1 MVIDRSKHNKY
12 SVNQVYTPSGTTQT
26 EQQTAQPGSSQTIY
40 ISGGSGSGSGLTEEQ
55 LKKLESIE
63 EGAQVNQNAFSTV
76 QVSDGSIT
84 NEITAQNPSDT
95 IKLTYV
101 NPIEISLVDGNIQI
115 SYVGNDSLW
124 SLDESGN
131 LWTDRNVYSTKE
143 ISAYGFREGGVS
155 PGGASYLYELGDVDY
170 ESAFSPINKGILQY
184 NSTLKKWVVTDG
196 SSISP
201 DASIYATKQY
211 VTEQINLLIGSAPD
225 VLDTI
230 YEIAEALNNDP
241 DYVKDIAN
249 NLSNL
254 TNRVVK
260 LEDMFEWDNGVIKAK
275 ADLYGVGEISAYG
288 YNSGSTPTGAQYL
301 SELLDVDLT
310 NIADQCIL
318 QYNILTKKWEAT
330 DGSNIKPDLSAYATQ
345 TWVTQRIQ
353 NATES
358 LRSEF
363 NSEISEIENSIVTI
377 NGNITV
383 IQGNITTIN
392 GEILTVKSNIT
403 SIKSDI
409 STIKQ
414 DIVSINDALDLL
426 NKMFEWDR
434 GNIKAKA
441 NLYSVGEI
449 SAYGYQDGSASSG
462 VQYLHELLDVTL
474 TGLTSGQLLS
484 WNGSKWINI
493 NKDEVGLNESEL
505 QQYLTENNYAKKS
518 DIPKTINWVN
528 VTNKP
533 SWITNEK
540 PIYSWTDITNKPTIF
555 TTNIGNISDLNSSW
569 DSLLKNKPT
578 AYITRWPSFSEV
590 TNKPTTL
597 SGYGITD
604 GVNSI
609 TLTGSGNA
617 VTSASINGHVI
628 TLTKGSTFSLST
640 HNHDSVYVN
649 VTGDTMSGTL
659 TLPTIVVNTR
669 IQLGNAYIEYD
680 STNNAVVIKNKTTN
694 QIVNFYATGEVSAY
708 GFNDGE
714 SSSGVSYLSELKD
727 VNITSISE
735 NDMLV
740 WNGSKWYNV
749 PMSDISPELNLDNVL
764 DLNANW
770 ATLLKNDPKEYV
782 TRWPK
787 ISEVTNK
794 QYLII
799 KLNSGTTE
807 GTNLFTYNATT
818 AKTINITPSTIG
830 AAASSHNHSWAN
842 ITSGK
847 PTTLSGYGITD
858 GVNTVSVTGSGNAI
872 TAASISGHT
881 LTLTKGSTFLLSSAY
896 TAADI
901 LAKLKTVDG
910 SGSGL
915 DADLLDGL
923 QWSNYNLERLYIIN
937 ASSLDKTKF
946 YPIFFKGGVY
956 NLLLEIYSPGGASS
970 AEYNTN
976 RFRAVIHSN
985 GWDDSGEA
993 LVMLSRFNYQ
1003 DTEITIGAIGFG
1015 SENGGIAV
1023 WVRGGRNYTLRCNRT
1038 PSLKTSDYT
1047 YGTEIYTVG
1056 TNLYGGTNTKVTIKW
1071 QNNSYRAK
1079 YDVALVSSNVASATK
1094 LQTPRTIWGQSF
1106 DGTANIAG
1114 ALTGATDIIASG
1126 NIQAT
1131 SLYAKN
1137 GGYFYNDS
1145 GWFQNSI
1152 SSKGL
1157 YNKAEDARWYA
1168 SGAAWCTDKQI
1179 RPTATNSKSLG
1190 TSTYRWSN
1198 VYSVLGNF
1206 SGLITASAGLTT
1218 PQYIQIGSGRI
1229 YWDSTNNALYVKKS
1243 DGTAINFYSL
1253 GEISAYGAGSGGSS
1267 GGGVSYLHELSDV
1280 TISNQKTDDMLKWN
1294 GSKWVNIPMSD
1305 VKPDLSS
1312 YVTIGTTQTIT
1323 GTKTFN
1329 NLYISNDRYI
1339 SCGTNALLGYN
1350 TSNDI
1355 IYVGNVS
1362 TKMGIRSEGDLK
1374 HYTTAT
1380 AYTILDTG
1388 NYTTTLDTRY
1398 VKKSGDIMTG
1408 SLAIPIGV
1416 SGLCFGTNTTY
1427 EGGRLLASSDGRMYL
1442 QAGTEGKLS
1451 ITGRNTVNLVDL
1463 SIKADSATINGNEI
1477 WHAGNDG
1484 SGSGLNA
1491 DLLDGT
1497 HKTGLLTALSSS
1509 SATNLSITVGGT
1521 TKSVADLYATIA
1533 EKLSTSSAGSAT
1545 RPVYFANGIPVAGTY
1560 TFGNASGNAAI
1571 NNGTLCSNLNADL
1584 LDGYQSTSFD
1594 LSTNLGNCVDH
1605 GYYVIGLLQIT
1616 DYTTAGNHA
1625 NGRLSFIRT
1634 NGNNTPQQIQYAL
1647 STKYNSTNVRF
1658 SYIALGNNVVSPC
1671 TFTYNSKK
1679 WAGFVVKQA
1688 SSYSN
1693 GVICTRFGLRSSEKS
1708 TPFLL
1713 KYYTS
1718 NTETINN
1725 SEVYDSLVINGIDI
1739 IEDNVRAGQFVGAL
1753 AGNASSATK
1762 LATARTIWGKSFD
1775 GTANISGN
1783 MAYVGKITFNSDD
1796 IYLTDPDGYNILTR
1810 QNKNLF
1816 LQSNAGGYLSLGY
1829 RGTSYIDFYG
1839 GVTTASTGGT
1849 TLGRWNTTGL
1859 GVGTASPSYRLH
1871 VAGSFAVTANTKTI
1885 TIYSENT
1892 TWCHYRT
1899 TATNGHWFGN
1909 NVTIQ
1914 GNLESYGGTK
1924 NLGASDARWNLYAGT
1939 GNFTGAVSLSS
1950 TFSVSGTT
1958 SLSTTNISGT
1968 LTAANGIITD
1978 YDGSTWISMATRSN
1992 LIRSATN
1999 NSASSAHA
2007 LFRVKN
2013 SGGDAIVFGGLGTNC
2028 GFYGFTAEQI
2038 SAGTNGTNW
2047 STVWDVATGKLT
2059 HNKAMSVSGAV
2070 TLSSTLSVASTS
2082 TFTGA
2087 ITVNGESTFTKLLH
2101 VNGGA
2106 HTLNNQYFSTFNTSG
2121 TYCSMLGIDGNN
2133 YGFVGT
2139 TERIVGM
2146 VLKSYDRFLF
2156 TFNGSA
2162 NYVTINK
2169 SGIVCKGE
2177 ITAFSSSDIRL
2188 KKNLKELKAINTL
2201 RKINIFE
2208 YDWTEEALQLKA
2220 NKNVHDYGIIA
2231 QELELIIPEAVTHDM
2246 YGKGYLGI
2254 DYTKL
2259 IPFTI
2264 SAIKEVDDEVT
2275 TLKKRVKELEDRLSK
2290 YESSV
2295 K

>member
-12 SVNQVYTPSGTTQT
+12 SVNQVYTPSSTAQT
-26 EQQTAQPGSSQTIY
+26 EQQTAQSGSSQTIY

-155 PGGASYLYELGDVDY
+155 PDGASYLYELGDVDY
-170 ESAFSPINKGILQY
+170 ESTFSPINQGILQY
-184 NSTLKKWVVTDG
+184 NSTLKKWIVTDG
-196 SSISP
+196 SNIKP
-201 DASIYATKQY
+201 DLSGYATQTY
-211 VTEQINLLIGSAPD
+211 VNQQIAAIVGSAPE

-241 DYVKDIAN
+241 DYVKDIAD

-288 YNSGSTPTGAQYL
+288 YNSGSTPSGAQNL
-301 SELLDVDLT
+301 SELQDVDLT
-310 NIADQCIL
+310 NLADQCIL

-330 DGSNIKPDLSAYATQ
+330 DGSNIKPDLSEYATRS
-345 TWVTQRIQ
+345 WVVSQLNITSQ
-353 NATES
+353 N
-358 LRSEF
+358 LKNEF
-363 NSEISEIENSIVTI
+363 NADIDDINNQLVVI
-377 NGNITV
+377 NGNITSLQSSV
-383 IQGNITTIN
+383 SSINEEILSIKANITTIK
-392 GEILTVKSNIT
+392 GDITNI
-403 SIKSDI
+403 KA
-409 STIKQ
+409 
-414 DIVSINDALDLL
+414 ALELL
-426 NKMFEWDR
+426 NNMFEWDGTR
-434 GNIKAKA
+434 IKAKA
-441 NLYSVGEI
+441 DLYGIGEI
-449 SAYGYQDGSASSG
+449 SAYGYHDGSAGSG

-474 TGLTSGQLLS
+474 TELNSGQLLQ
-484 WNGSKWINI
+484 WDGSKWINI

-518 DIPKTINWVN
+518 DIPKVIDW
-528 VTNKP
+528 TNITSKP
-533 SWITNEK
+533 SWITDEK
-540 PIYSWTDITNKPTIF
+540 PTYSWTDITNKPTVF

-649 VTGDTMSGTL
+649 VTGDTMTGTL

-680 STNNAVVIKNKTTN
+680 STNNAVVIKNKITDN
-694 QIVNFYATGEVSAY
+694 VINLYATGEVSAY
-708 GFNDGE
+708 GYSDGTNP
-714 SSSGVSYLSELKD
+714 SGAMYLSELKD
-727 VNITSISE
+727 VKLTSIVE

-740 WNGSKWYNV
+740 WNGSVWVNT
-749 PMSDISPELNLDNVL
+749 PMSEISTELTIDNITNLNS
-764 DLNANW
+764 NW
-770 ATLLKNDPKEYV
+770 KSILKATPSSYV
-782 TRWPK
+782 TRWPT
-787 ISEVTNK
+787 ISEVQKK
-794 QYLII
+794 QNLII

-807 GTNLFTYNATT
+807 GTNLFTYNVTT
-818 AKTINITPSTIG
+818 AKTVNITPSAIG
-830 AAASSHNHSWAN
+830 AAASSHNHSWSN

-847 PTTLSGYGITD
+847 PTTLAGYGITD
-858 GVNTVSVTGSGNAI
+858 GVNAISVTGSGNAI
-872 TAASISGHT
+872 TAASVSGHT

-896 TAADI
+896 TAADV

-915 DADLLDGL
+915 DADLFDGQHSIYYVINKQL
-923 QWSNYNLERLYIIN
+923 GYIDFNTLTRSGIYRLSYTTTEGSTNGPHSCSWGQMLVLHGGGDTISQIAFDYMNEYIQVRSGN
-937 ASSLDKTKF
+937 PSDVGGSGSWKSWRYLA
-946 YPIFFKGGVY
+946 FK
-956 NLLLEIYSPGGASS
+956 
-970 AEYNTN
+970 
-976 RFRAVIHSN
+976 
-985 GWDDSGEA
+985 DD
-993 LVMLSRFNYQ
+993 
-1003 DTEITIGAIGFG
+1003 
-1015 SENGGIAV
+1015 
-1023 WVRGGRNYTLRCNRT
+1023 
-1038 PSLKTSDYT
+1038 
-1047 YGTEIYTVG
+1047 
-1056 TNLYGGTNTKVTIKW
+1056 
-1071 QNNSYRAK
+1071 
-1079 YDVALVSSNVASATK
+1079 NVASATK
-1094 LQTPRTIWGQSF
+1094 LQTSRTLWGRPF
-1106 DGTANIAG
+1106 DGTANVSGSLSTVGSI
-1114 ALTGATDIIASG
+1114 TGASDLTLIGKSQIIFRF
-1126 NIQAT
+1126 N
-1131 SLYAKN
+1131 N
-1137 GGYFYNDS
+1137 EED
-1145 GWFQNSI
+1145 NSI
-1152 SSKGL
+1152 ALSTNTFRPVLNANNNIDLGISS
-1157 YNKAEDARWYA
+1157 ARW
-1168 SGAAWCTDKQI
+1168 
-1179 RPTATNSKSLG
+1179 R
-1190 TSTYRWSN
+1190 N

-1206 SGLITASAGLTT
+1206 SGLITATAGLTT

-1229 YWDSTNNALYVKKS
+1229 YWDSANKALYVKSS
-1243 DGTAINFYSL
+1243 DGSSAVNFYAT
-1253 GEISAYGAGSGGSS
+1253 GEVSAYGAGSGGSS
-1267 GGGVSYLHELSDV
+1267 GGGVSYLHELEDV
-1280 TISNQKTDDMLKWN
+1280 TISSQKTNDMLKWN
-1294 GSKWVNIPMSD
+1294 GSKWVNVPMSD
-1305 VKPDLSS
+1305 IKPDLSNYVTKDGTGAQGMWNIS
-1312 YVTIGTTQTIT
+1312 ISGTASLASSVAWANVTGKPTKLSGYGITDAVTIGTTQTIT
-1323 GTKTFN
+1323 GAKTFGN
-1329 NLYISNDRYI
+1329 IIIPEGSYIYGGSTESGGSMLFFDGAKTVI
-1339 SCGTNALLGYN
+1339 GS
-1350 TSNDI
+1350 
-1355 IYVGNVS
+1355 VGAS
-1362 TKMGIRSEGDLK
+1362 TTVATHIRSKTG
-1374 HYTTAT
+1374 HATIGTTNTAT
-1380 AYTILDTG
+1380 YTILDTG
-1388 NYTTTLDTRY
+1388 NYTSTLDTRY
-1398 VKKSGDIMTG
+1398 VKKAGDTMTG
-1408 SLAIPIGV
+1408 SLIMGSGTAIWFGSSYENGRIIS
-1416 SGLCFGTNTTY
+1416 SGGSFYFQGATDGNVYITGKNGTN
-1427 EGGRLLASSDGRMYL
+1427 LA
-1442 QAGTEGKLS
+1442 
-1451 ITGRNTVNLVDL
+1451 NFN
-1463 SIKADSATINGNEI
+1463 IKSDSATINSNKI

-1484 SGSGLNA
+1484 SGSG
-1491 DLLDGT
+1491 
-1497 HKTGLLTALSSS
+1497 
-1509 SATNLSITVGGT
+1509 
-1521 TKSVADLYATIA
+1521 
-1533 EKLSTSSAGSAT
+1533 
-1545 RPVYFANGIPVAGTY
+1545 
-1560 TFGNASGNAAI
+1560 
-1571 NNGTLCSNLNADL
+1571 LNADL

-1594 LSTNLGNCVDH
+1594 LSTNLGNCVDY

-1647 STKYNSTNVRF
+1647 STQYNSTNVRF

-1725 SEVYDSLVINGIDI
+1725 SEVYNSLVINGSDI
-1739 IEDNVRAGQFVGAL
+1739 IEDNVRAGRFIGAL
-1753 AGNASSATK
+1753 SGNASSATK
-1762 LATARTIWGKSFD
+1762 LQTARNIWGQSFD
-1775 GTANISGN
+1775 GTGN
-1783 MAYVGKITFNSDD
+1783 VDGKIKLTTWDSDGVAIRLENSSANVGLIS
-1796 IYLTDPDGYNILTR
+1796 IYTYANNAYSLG
-1810 QNKNLF
+1810 QNKTRFVISHN
-1816 LQSNAGGYLSLGY
+1816 
-1829 RGTSYIDFYG
+1829 SYGDIFNIDNG
-1839 GVTTASTGGT
+1839 NVGIGT
-1849 TLGRWNTTGL
+1849 T
-1859 GVGTASPSYRLH
+1859 SPSYKLH
-1871 VAGSFAVTANTKTI
+1871 VNGTITGTNLIASNGKLQSTANTKTI
-1885 TIYSENT
+1885 SIYSENT
-1892 TWCHYRT
+1892 SWCHYRT
-1899 TATNGHWFGN
+1899 DATNGHWFGN

-1914 GNLESYGGTK
+1914 GNLESYGGAN

-1939 GNFTGAVSLSS
+1939 GNFSRAVTMSS
-1950 TFSVSGTT
+1950 TLNVAGNINTSANIVVNGTAD
-1958 SLSTTNISGT
+1958 L
-1968 LTAANGIITD
+1968 NGAIQVP
-1978 YDGSTWISMATRSN
+1978 YSAGSWISMATRTN
-1992 LIRSATN
+1992 LIYSPTN
-1999 NSASSAHA
+1999 NSSSSAHA
-2007 LFRVKN
+2007 LYRVKDSN
-2013 SGGDAIVFGGLGTNC
+2013 GNAICFGGLGGDV
-2028 GFYGFTAEQI
+2028 GFHGFLASNI
-2038 SAGTNGTNW
+2038 SSGANIRTWYTTWNV
-2047 STVWDVATGKLT
+2047 STGKLT
-2059 HNKAMSVSGAV
+2059 HQKDLQVAGNFNTNNITATGLSVSG
-2070 TLSSTLSVASTS
+2070 TSTFTGKTTHNGGIASTTG

-2087 ITVNGESTFTKLLH
+2087 ITVSGESTFSALLH

-2106 HTLNNQYFSTFNTSG
+2106 HTLNNKYFSTFNTSG
-2121 TYCSMLGIDGNN
+2121 TYCSMLGIDVNN
-2133 YGFVGT
+2133 YGFAGT
-2139 TERIVGM
+2139 TEKIAGM
-2146 VLKSYDRFLF
+2146 VLKSYDLFLF

-2201 RKINIFE
+2201 RKINTFE

-2231 QELELIIPEAVTHDM
+2231 QELESIIPEAVTHDM

-2254 DYTKL
+2254 NYTKL

-2275 TLKKRVKELEDRLSK
+2275 TLKKRVKELEDRLNK

>member
-12 SVNQVYTPSGTTQT
+12 SVNQVYTPSSTTQT
-26 EQQTAQPGSSQTIY
+26 EQQTAQSGSSQTIY

-95 IKLTYV
+95 IKFTYV
-101 NPIEISLVDGNIQI
+101 SPIKISLIDGNIQI
-115 SYVGNDSLW
+115 SYEDNDALW
-124 SLDESGN
+124 RLDEDGN

-143 ISAYGFREGGVS
+143 ISAYGFSEGGS
-155 PGGASYLYELGDVDY
+155 PSGGANYLYELSDVD
-170 ESAFSPINKGILQY
+170 SATATSPIDNGILQY
-184 NSTLKKWVVTDG
+184 NAVKKKWVVTNG
-196 SSISP
+196 SGIKP
-201 DASIYATKQY
+201 DLTDYATKQY
-211 VTEQINLLIGSAPD
+211 VTEQINLLVGTAPD

-260 LEDMFEWDNGVIKAK
+260 LEDMFEWDNGRIKAK

-288 YNSGSTPTGAQYL
+288 YSSGSTPTGTQYL

-310 NIADQCIL
+310 NLADQCIL

-345 TWVTQRIQ
+345 TWVTQKIY

-392 GEILTVKSNIT
+392 NEILAVKANIT

-414 DIVSINDALDLL
+414 DIVSINNALDLL
-426 NKMFEWDR
+426 NRMFEWD
-434 GNIKAKA
+434 GNNIKAKA

-449 SAYGYQDGSASSG
+449 SAYGYQDGSAGSG
-462 VQYLHELLDVTL
+462 AQYLHELLDVTL
-474 TGLTSGQLLS
+474 TELTSGQLLQ
-484 WNGSKWINI
+484 WDGSKWINI
-493 NKDEVGLNESEL
+493 NKDEVGLNELEL

-528 VTNKP
+528 ITNKP
-533 SWITNEK
+533 SWITDEK
-540 PIYSWTDITNKPTIF
+540 PTYSWTDITNKPTIF

-590 TNKPTTL
+590 TDKPTTL
-597 SGYGITD
+597 SGYGIAD
-604 GVNSI
+604 GVNRV

-659 TLPTIVVNTR
+659 TLPTIIVNTR

-680 STNNAVVIKNKTTN
+680 STNNAVVIKNKTTSGV
-694 QIVNFYATGEVSAY
+694 INFYATGEVSAY

-770 ATLLKNDPKEYV
+770 VTLLKNNPKEYV

-794 QYLII
+794 QQLII

-807 GTNLFTYNATT
+807 GTNLFTYNVTT
-818 AKTINITPSTIG
+818 AKTVNITPSAIG

-847 PTTLSGYGITD
+847 PTTLAGYGITD
-858 GVNTVSVTGSGNAI
+858 GVNAVSVTGSGNAI
-872 TAASISGHT
+872 TAASVSGHT

-896 TAADI
+896 TAADV

-923 QWSNYNLERLYIIN
+923 QWSNYNLERLYTIN

-946 YPIFFKGGVY
+946 YPIFFTGGVY
-956 NLLLEIYSPGGASS
+956 NLLLEIYSPGGVGS

-1071 QNNSYRAK
+1071 QNNSDRAK

-1168 SGAAWCTDKQI
+1168 SGAAWCTDKLI

-1206 SGLITASAGLTT
+1206 SELITASAGLTT

-1229 YWDSTNNALYVKKS
+1229 YWDATNKALYVKSS
-1243 DGTAINFYSL
+1243 DGKSAINFYST
-1253 GEISAYGAGSGGSS
+1253 GEVSAYGAGSGGSS
-1267 GGGVSYLHELSDV
+1267 GGGVSYLHELEDV
-1280 TISNQKTDDMLKWN
+1280 TISSQKANDMLKWD
-1294 GSKWVNIPMSD
+1294 GSKWVNIPMSE

-1323 GTKTFN
+1323 GVKTFSHN
-1329 NLYISNDRYI
+1329 TASVMYLKNSAD
-1339 SCGTNALLGYN
+1339 
-1350 TSNDI
+1350 TSN
-1355 IYVGNVS
+1355 YVALRFMHGSSDVG
-1362 TKMGIRSEGDLK
+1362 GIAGDKDGSAL
-1374 HYTTAT
+1374 YRVNSGFTTV
-1380 AYTILDTG
+1380 YKLLDTS

-1398 VKKSGDIMTG
+1398 VKKAGDTMTG
-1408 SLAIPIGV
+1408 SLTINSTITANNAITTKNTNGDGV
-1416 SGLCFGTNTTY
+1416 
-1427 EGGRLLASSDGRMYL
+1427 RLVGADGYGYLQLGNMNSTSTIQKGIICGYSVSQLASLDIRTS
-1442 QAGTEGKLS
+1442 
-1451 ITGRNTVNLVDL
+1451 DL
-1463 SIKADSATINGNEI
+1463 SGGVTINGNTI

-1484 SGSGLNA
+1484 AGSGLDA
-1491 DLLDGT
+1491 DKLYGLSYDSYESYRKTTIDASDLNNNTWYPVVMVLPAAKRVRIRVEDVTKADASWNNRADKKMGLVLDYTAVGSAWGWVSENRIIYWYNEGSGASSCLRGLGQLIKNSAEYIFVRGGAKYNFYLSHFIVPKLYT
-1497 HKTGLLTALSSS
+1497 TIYTGS
-1509 SATNLSITVGGT
+1509 GGQ
-1521 TKSVADLYATIA
+1521 TIA
-1533 EKLSTSSAGSAT
+1533 PTTSM
-1545 RPVYFANGIPVAGTY
+1545 P
-1560 TFGNASGNAAI
+1560 AAI
-1571 NNGTLCSNLNADL
+1571 TRNSAL
-1584 LDGYQSTSFD
+1584 
-1594 LSTNLGNCVDH
+1594 
-1605 GYYVIGLLQIT
+1605 IT
-1616 DYTTAGNHA
+1616 DNVASA
-1625 NGRLSFIRT
+1625 NKL
-1634 NGNNTPQQIQYAL
+1634 
-1647 STKYNSTNVRF
+1647 YN
-1658 SYIALGNNVVSPC
+1658 P
-1671 TFTYNSKK
+1671 
-1679 WAGFVVKQA
+1679 
-1688 SSYSN
+1688 
-1693 GVICTRFGLRSSEKS
+1693 
-1708 TPFLL
+1708 
-1713 KYYTS
+1713 
-1718 NTETINN
+1718 
-1725 SEVYDSLVINGIDI
+1725 
-1739 IEDNVRAGQFVGAL
+1739 
-1753 AGNASSATK
+1753 
-1762 LATARTIWGKSFD
+1762 RTIWGQSFD
-1775 GTANISGN
+1775 GTANVIGNLSNVGQIKFTDTDNMINPTSEGIMFMNLSGAAKGIKVRSLLVSIGYSSN
-1783 MAYVGKITFNSDD
+1783 VNDGCIIASGAIRGSS
-1796 IYLTDPDGYNILTR
+1796 IYADTGYFYTQTGWF
-1810 QNKNLF
+1810 QNNK
-1816 LQSNAGGYLSLGY
+1816 
-1829 RGTSYIDFYG
+1829 
-1839 GVTTASTGGT
+1839 ASTGLYNSAEDAKWYASGGIWRADKPILTSGALTASRIVISSTSGVEHIEFSRAGYNYIITPASGIIAFDVTGSSSHSTSSDLVIQSGSIRSGT
-1849 TLGRWNTTGL
+1849 TNATSCGTSSVRWSNVYSVLGNFSG
-1859 GVGTASPSYRLH
+1859 
-1871 VAGSFAVTANTKTI
+1871 AVTFNGTTSHNAGI
-1885 TIYSENT
+1885 TST
-1892 TWCHYRT
+1892 
-1899 TATNGHWFGN
+1899 
-1909 NVTIQ
+1909 
-1914 GNLESYGGTK
+1914 
-1924 NLGASDARWNLYAGT
+1924 T
-1939 GNFTGAVSLSS
+1939 GNFTSNLK
-1950 TFSVSGTT
+1950 VSGTSEFISQT
-1958 SLSTTNISGT
+1958 THRAGIVSTTGSFGST
-1968 LTAANGIITD
+1968 LYVESYLTANSGVIVPYT
-1978 YDGSTWISMATRSN
+1978 GSTWISMATRSN

-1999 NSASSAHA
+1999 NSASGAHA

-2028 GFYGFTAEQI
+2028 GFYGFTSETI
-2038 SAGTNGTNW
+2038 SAGTNNYNW
-2047 STVWDVATGKLT
+2047 ATYWDVATGKLI

-2070 TLSSTLSVASTS
+2070 TLSSTLSVTGTS

-2087 ITVNGESTFTKLLH
+2087 ITVNGESTFSKLLH

-2106 HTLNNQYFSTFNTSG
+2106 HTLNNQYFSTFNTSR

-2139 TERIVGM
+2139 TERIAGM
-2146 VLKSYDRFLF
+2146 VLKSYDKFLF

>member
-12 SVNQVYTPSGTTQT
+12 SVNQVYTPSSTTQT
-26 EQQTAQPGSSQTIY
+26 EQQIAQSGSSQTIY

-143 ISAYGFREGGVS
+143 ISAYGFREGGGS
-155 PGGASYLYELGDVDY
+155 PGGANYLYELSDVD
-170 ESAFSPINKGILQY
+170 SATATSPIDNGILQY
-184 NSTLKKWVVTDG
+184 NAVKKKWVVTNG
-196 SSISP
+196 SGIKP
-201 DASIYATKQY
+201 DLTDYATKQY
-211 VTEQINLLIGSAPD
+211 VTEQINLLVGTAPD

-260 LEDMFEWDNGVIKAK
+260 LEDMFEWDNGKIKAK
-275 ADLYGVGEISAYG
+275 ADLYSVGEISAYG
-288 YNSGSTPTGAQYL
+288 YSSGSPSSGAQYL

-310 NIADQCIL
+310 NLADQCIL

-345 TWVTQRIQ
+345 TWVTQKIQ
-353 NATES
+353 TATES
-358 LRSEF
+358 LRNEF

-392 GEILTVKSNIT
+392 DEILAVKANIT

-414 DIVSINDALDLL
+414 DIVNINNALDLL
-426 NKMFEWDR
+426 NKMFEWD
-434 GNIKAKA
+434 GNNIKAKA

-449 SAYGYQDGSASSG
+449 SAYGYQDGSAGSG

-474 TGLTSGQLLS
+474 TELTSGQLLQ

-493 NKDEVGLNESEL
+493 NKDEVGLNELEL

-528 VTNKP
+528 ITNKP
-533 SWITNEK
+533 SWITDEK
-540 PIYSWTDITNKPTIF
+540 PTYSWTDITNKPTIF

-590 TNKPTTL
+590 TDKPTTL
-597 SGYGITD
+597 SGYGIAD
-604 GVNSI
+604 GVNRV

-708 GFNDGE
+708 GYGDGTNP
-714 SSSGVSYLSELKD
+714 SGVTYLSELKD
-727 VNITSISE
+727 VKLTSITK

-740 WNGSKWYNV
+740 WNGSGWVNT
-749 PMSDISPELNLDNVL
+749 PMADITPELNIDNIT
-764 DLNANW
+764 DLNSNW
-770 ATLLKNDPKEYV
+770 KSILKATPSSYV
-782 TRWPK
+782 TRWPT
-787 ISEVTNK
+787 ISEVQNK
-794 QYLII
+794 QNLVI

-807 GTNLFTYNATT
+807 GTNLFTYNVTT
-818 AKTINITPSTIG
+818 AKTVNITPSAIG

-847 PTTLSGYGITD
+847 PTTLAGYGITD
-858 GVNTVSVTGSGNAI
+858 GVNAVSVTGSGNAI

-915 DADLLDGL
+915 NADLLDGID
-923 QWSNYNLERLYIIN
+923 WASFNLERIYTIN

-946 YPIFFKGGVY
+946 YPIFFGGQ
-956 NLLLEIYSPGGASS
+956 NSDNMLLEIKSPGGTSS

-993 LVMLSRFNYQ
+993 LVMLSRYNFQ

-1015 SENGGIAV
+1015 NENGGIAV
-1023 WVRGGRNYTLRCNRT
+1023 WVRGGRNYYLRCNRT

-1056 TNLYGGTNTKVTIKW
+1056 TNLYGGTNTEVTIKW
-1071 QNNSYRAK
+1071 QNNSDRAK

-1094 LQTPRTIWGQSF
+1094 LQTPRTIWGRPF
-1106 DGTANIAG
+1106 DGTANVSGDMSNVGSISM
-1114 ALTGATDIIASG
+1114 SG
-1126 NIQAT
+1126 NITGVDRITTSAGDSGRYTVITNRGGFDFVAAT
-1131 SLYAKN
+1131 GGWASSVGYYQKN
-1137 GGYFYNDS
+1137 GSTLIGCSAGAYGSDNTLIYYFYGGTFSSPKMIINSS
-1145 GWFQNSI
+1145 GNIGIGTTSPSYKLHVAGTI
-1152 SSKGL
+1152 
-1157 YNKAEDARWYA
+1157 
-1168 SGAAWCTDKQI
+1168 GAT
-1179 RPTATNSKSLG
+1179 
-1190 TSTYRWSN
+1190 
-1198 VYSVLGNF
+1198 
-1206 SGLITASAGLTT
+1206 GLITASAGLTT

-1229 YWDSTNNALYVKKS
+1229 YWDATNKALYVKSS
-1243 DGTAINFYSL
+1243 DGKSAINFYST
-1253 GEISAYGAGSGGSS
+1253 GEVSAYGAGSGGSS

-1280 TISNQKTDDMLKWN
+1280 TINNQKTDDMLKWN
-1294 GSKWVNIPMSD
+1294 GSKWINIPMSD
-1305 VKPDLSS
+1305 VKPDLSN
-1312 YVTIGTTQTIT
+1312 YVTKNTSQTLT
-1323 GTKTFN
+1323 GIKTFSKQIQFDGVSGISLNYDVDTSRSLSIAVTKNTSGSITSSISYHNTAKRLIFNAIGASETYADTLGKYSFIVGN
-1329 NLYISNDRYI
+1329 NELK
-1339 SCGTNALLGYN
+1339 YN
-1350 TSNDI
+1350 TYN
-1355 IYVGNVS
+1355 
-1362 TKMGIRSEGDLK
+1362 
-1374 HYTTAT
+1374 
-1380 AYTILDTG
+1380 ILHSG
-1388 NYTTTLDTRY
+1388 NYTSTLDTRY
-1398 VKKSGDIMTG
+1398 VKKAGDTMTG
-1408 SLAIPIGV
+1408 ALITKAPDGSGIRIVGADGYGYLQIGNMNSTSTAQKGIICGYSV
-1416 SGLCFGTNTTY
+1416 SN
-1427 EGGRLLASSDGRMYL
+1427 LASLDIRTSN
-1442 QAGTEGKLS
+1442 LS
-1451 ITGRNTVNLVDL
+1451 GGV
-1463 SIKADSATINGNEI
+1463 TISGNKI

-1484 SGSGLNA
+1484 SGSGLDA

-1521 TKSVADLYATIA
+1521 TKSVADLYATTA
-1533 EKLSTSSAGSAT
+1533 EKLSTLSAGSAT

-1571 NNGTLCSNLNADL
+1571 SNGTVCTNLNADL
-1584 LDGYQSTSFD
+1584 LDDYNISNIQTGGWINLTPYVYDATNGVRWYWYKVATISNSSPTFHKIEIDAKGDSNYTYSARCTLYLSNYDGGVTKSVTISEAESTSNYGKINVCMD
-1594 LSTNLGNCVDH
+1594 TSGNV
-1605 GYYVIGLLQIT
+1605 YIQAYRIEWNSYLRYRLLYGAFGAVYQ
-1616 DYTTAGNHA
+1616 N
-1625 NGRLSFIRT
+1625 
-1634 NGNNTPQQIQYAL
+1634 P
-1647 STKYNSTNVRF
+1647 TKTETK
-1658 SYIALGNNVVSPC
+1658 P
-1671 TFTYNSKK
+1671 
-1679 WAGFVVKQA
+1679 
-1688 SSYSN
+1688 
-1693 GVICTRFGLRSSEKS
+1693 
-1708 TPFLL
+1708 
-1713 KYYTS
+1713 S
-1718 NTETINN
+1718 NT
-1725 SEVYDSLVINGIDI
+1725 
-1739 IEDNVRAGQFVGAL
+1739 
-1753 AGNASSATK
+1753 SSAINSGGIK
-1762 LATARTIWGKSFD
+1762 LNQAGGFEYSENFSLAVSSSTAKLQTPRTIWGQSFD
-1775 GTANISGN
+1775 GTANISG
-1783 MAYVGKITFNSDD
+1783 A
-1796 IYLTDPDGYNILTR
+1796 LT
-1810 QNKNLF
+1810 
-1816 LQSNAGGYLSLGY
+1816 
-1829 RGTSYIDFYG
+1829 
-1839 GVTTASTGGT
+1839 GVTTITASSSITTSGYIYTSEWFQNNSTGK
-1849 TLGRWNTTGL
+1849 GL
-1859 GVGTASPSYRLH
+1859 YNKA
-1871 VAGSFAVTANTKTI
+1871 
-1885 TIYSENT
+1885 E
-1892 TWCHYRT
+1892 
-1899 TATNGHWFGN
+1899 
-1909 NVTIQ
+1909 
-1914 GNLESYGGTK
+1914 
-1924 NLGASDARWNLYAGT
+1924 DARWYASSGLWRADKPILT
-1939 GNFTGAVSLSS
+1939 SGALTASRIVISS
-1950 TFSVSGTT
+1950 TSSVEHIEFSRAGYNYIITPASGIIAFDVTGSSNHSTSSDLVIQSGSIHSGTT
-1958 SLSTTNISGT
+1958 NATSCGT
-1968 LTAANGIITD
+1968 
-1978 YDGSTWISMATRSN
+1978 SSVRWSN
-1992 LIRSATN
+1992 VYS
-1999 NSASSAHA
+1999 
-2007 LFRVKN
+2007 V
-2013 SGGDAIVFGGLGTNC
+2013 LGN
-2028 GFYGFTAEQI
+2028 F
-2038 SAGTNGTNW
+2038 
-2047 STVWDVATGKLT
+2047 
-2059 HNKAMSVSGAV
+2059 SGAV
-2070 TLSSTLSVASTS
+2070 TMSSTLAVSGTS

-2087 ITVNGESTFTKLLH
+2087 ITVNGESTFSKLLH

-2139 TERIVGM
+2139 TERIAGM
-2146 VLKSYDRFLF
+2146 VLKSYDQFLF
-2156 TFNGSA
+2156 NFNGSA